1 MNKPNTLKSQR
12 YKDTD
17 KIQRYKDVNT
27 AVLKFIKAV
36 KDATTYDEV
45 LRLAP
50 SYENISKAIL
60 SMESSKY
67 FAKLII
73 SELHFMWLL
82 KIKDIQQT
90 K

>member
-1 MNKPNTLKSQR
+1 MNKTVNSQR
-12 YKDTD
+12 SKAID
-17 KIQRYKDVNT
+17 I
-27 AVLKFIKAV
+27 AILKFTKAV

-45 LRLAP
+45 LSLES
-50 SYENISKAIL
+50 SYNNLSKAIL

-73 SELHFMWLL
+73 SELHFKWLL
-82 KIKDIQQT
+82 KIKLIQQT

>member
-1 MNKPNTLKSQR
+1 MNKTIKSQR
-12 YKDTD
+12 YKDID
-17 KIQRYKDVNT
+17 MIQRYKDVNK
-27 AVLKFIKAV
+27 AVLKFIRAV
-36 KDATTYDEV
+36 ENATTYDEV
-45 LRLAP
+45 LSLAP
-50 SYENISKAIL
+50 SYENLSKAIL

-82 KIKDIQQT
+82 KIKDIQQA

>member
-1 MNKPNTLKSQR
+1 MNKTIKSQR
-12 YKDTD
+12 YKD
-17 KIQRYKDVNT
+17 VNR

-36 KDATTYDEV
+36 EDATTYDEV
-45 LRLAP
+45 LNLEP
-50 SYENISKAIL
+50 SYENLSKAIL

-73 SELHFMWLL
+73 SELHFKWLL
-82 KIKDIQQT
+82 KIKLIQQT